1 MSSFP
6 WDETFTPF
14 FQLNMITKINAAAG
28 RPLVPNLG
36 PSEFRFYELDPIE
49 EGFEADDLFDENIP
63 RKLGRPGSKRKFKN
77 WKRKK
82 SQKIF
87 YFSKKSFY
95 KYKSLYFFHVT

>member
-1 MSSFP
+1 
-6 WDETFTPF
+6 
-14 FQLNMITKINAAAG
+14 MITKINAAAG

-49 EGFEADDLFDENIP
+49 EAFEADDLFDENIP
-63 RKLGRPGSKRKFKN
+63 RKLGRPGSRRKFKN

-87 YFSKKSFY
+87 HFY
-95 KYKSLYFFHVT
+95 KKKAFTNTSHCIFSM